1 MTRVLLAD
9 DHRKNK
15 TSRRHFT
22 LLKETANGFENNL
35 LGTHVLCICRVVRE
49 KEVTE
54 VRNGDEKWWVSWAME
69 NESLPWKCG
78 TRKLRMRE
86 KNITTNVAVD
96 FHICFKMFKKFM
108 YMITKFS
115 FHYYFPETR
124 HLSEIGQSVSR
135 LIRLIFAYIKL
146 MQYTNQMNKAHEKFR
161 GRR

>member
-1 MTRVLLAD
+1 
-9 DHRKNK
+9 
-15 TSRRHFT
+15 
-22 LLKETANGFENNL
+22 
-35 LGTHVLCICRVVRE
+35 
-49 KEVTE
+49 
-54 VRNGDEKWWVSWAME
+54 
-69 NESLPWKCG
+69 
-78 TRKLRMRE
+78 MRE

-161 GRR
+161 GRLQCGTPQFNSWVRKIPWRRERLPTPVFLGFPCGSAGKESTHPQCGKPGFNP